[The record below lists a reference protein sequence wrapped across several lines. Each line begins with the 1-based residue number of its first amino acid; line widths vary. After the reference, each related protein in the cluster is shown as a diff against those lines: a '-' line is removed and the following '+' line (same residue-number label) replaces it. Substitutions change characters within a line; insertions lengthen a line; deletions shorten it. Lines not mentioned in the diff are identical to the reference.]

1 MRFQSRDGE
10 ILKLVYENDGVVAKR
25 HIKFLFWRDSSQRAM
40 EQRLSRLYQEEY
52 ISWPNR
58 DHRKIYPIPEPICW
72 LGWKGAL
79 FIAGIHGAEISQPN
93 GNNENQLRNLQKKL
107 QSQGVRWVREPRWS
121 FLRHDL
127 AIIDFRLMVQHAL
140 SQLKNLNLERW
151 IPESEFR
158 IDMDIVDISFK
169 RKEGKSIRM
178 KRGVCP
184 DGYFEIVDSDRL
196 REGQPAK
203 ARFLLEIDMGTHD
216 NPSFGKYKALPG
228 AAYIKCASYR
238 DRFGS
243 NHGTWLVVTSGG
255 EKRMMNLL
263 NQTKEKIGKDAG
275 LFYFTTFNLLYGGN
289 LLTNP
294 IWWRADQTSPVSIL
308 SV

>member
-10 ILKLVYENDGVVAKR
+10 ILKLIYENDGVVAKR
-25 HIKFLFWRDSSQRAM
+25 HIKSLFWRDSSQRAM
-40 EQRLSRLYQEEY
+40 EQRLSKLYHEKYFQFQ
-52 ISWPNR
+52 SQFA
-58 DHRKIYPIPEPICW
+58 
-72 LGWKGAL
+72 GWVGRVHYL
-79 FIAGIHGAEISQPN
+79 SLAEISQPK

-127 AIIDFRLMVQHAL
+127 ATIDFRLMLQYAL
-140 SQLKNLNLERW
+140 SQLKSLNLERW
-151 IPESEFR
+151 LPESEFR

-216 NPSFGKYKALPG
+216 NPSFGKFKALPG
-228 AAYIKCASYR
+228 AAYIKSASYR

-243 NHGTWLVVTSGG
+243 NHGTWLVVTGGG

-275 LFYFTTFNLLYGGN
+275 LFYFTTFNLLNSGN

-294 IWWRADQTSPVSIL
+294 IWWRADQLSPVSIL